1 MIRGFLPIEMLYEL
15 NRGDNMN
22 ASCLSDLKAIEGFKA
37 ASLVDAN
44 TRLLLASYGSGID
57 IDIAS
62 DGNAAVLNTKRR
74 VVDLLG
80 LDDVIEDIL
89 ISLGKEYHL
98 IRPLVK
104 HPDVFLYLVLDR
116 KKSNLGL
123 ARHFLKNF
131 EHSLTF

>member
-1 MIRGFLPIEMLYEL
+1 MGKSY
-15 NRGDNMN
+15 
-22 ASCLSDLKAIEGFKA
+22 LSDLTEIEGFKA

-44 TRLLLASYGSGID
+44 TGKSLASYGSGID
-57 IDIAS
+57 IDLAS
-62 DGNAAVLNTKRR
+62 EGNTEVLNTKRR
-74 VVDLLG
+74 VVQLLE

-104 HPDVFLYLVLDR
+104 QPNIFLYLVLDR

-123 ARHFLKNF
+123 ARHFLKTF
-131 EHSLTF
+131 EHSLDF